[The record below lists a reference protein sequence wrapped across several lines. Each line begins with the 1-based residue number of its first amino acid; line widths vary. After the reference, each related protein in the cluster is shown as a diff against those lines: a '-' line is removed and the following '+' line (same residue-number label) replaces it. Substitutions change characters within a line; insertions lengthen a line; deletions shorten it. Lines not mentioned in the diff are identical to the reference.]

1 MKVVQDHLREEQS
14 GSTIALNNTDRRSK
28 LADPCIA
35 DRVMRQGI
43 VSAHGKESCSAL
55 SLFQPSP
62 TKNNLLVTDLR
73 YDNRLI
79 LLTKKKQI
87 YH

>member
-1 MKVVQDHLREEQS
+1 VVQDHPLEEQS
-14 GSTIALNNTDRRSK
+14 GSTIALSNTDRRSK
-28 LADPCIA
+28 LVDPCTA
-35 DRVMRQGI
+35 DRGMRQGI

-55 SLFQPSP
+55 PLFQPSP
-62 TKNNLLVTDLR
+62 TENNLLVTDLR

-79 LLTKKKQI
+79 PLTKKKQI